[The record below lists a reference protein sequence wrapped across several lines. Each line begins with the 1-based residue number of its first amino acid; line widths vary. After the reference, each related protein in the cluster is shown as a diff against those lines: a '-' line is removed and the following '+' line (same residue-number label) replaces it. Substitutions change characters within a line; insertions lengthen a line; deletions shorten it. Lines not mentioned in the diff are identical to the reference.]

1 MQVVVVMAND
11 SEAYSL
17 IHSLSP
23 GGTYICP
30 IIIPHLQEVLYY
42 GAEHR
47 TEQGYKALT
56 APARPFFSSD
66 VIEHATSL

>member
-1 MQVVVVMAND
+1 MPHN
-11 SEAYSL
+11 
-17 IHSLSP
+17 HTSP
-23 GGTYICP
+23 TGGI
-30 IIIPHLQEVLYY
+30 Y

-66 VIEHATSL
+66 VIEHATYTAGLYAG